1 MLGKLKDYINDKEF
15 RLTLFNDRIYVV
27 NYLKIIA
34 LEDERISFL
43 TSDSR
48 IVIKGTNLCLNKLLE
63 DEVLISGVV
72 SSIGVFYD

>member
-43 TSDSR
+43 TSNSR